1 MRSCIRGKFRAA
13 EGIIIILFSIILLY
27 LLISLYF
34 INHFF
39 LGTTI
44 NGVKLSFKSFRAA
57 ERLLTK
63 HFQEYKLTMTGRN
76 GVTEIITGRQIGLLL
91 NKNEDIGEIFR
102 LQNQLLWPVMLFK
115 RSDYNI
121 KDLLLF
127 DEALLRERIDHLD
140 CLNKAVIE
148 PRDVS
153 FVYKNGAYIMQ
164 KEIAG
169 NKLNKERVNELI
181 NKSIQAGIAE
191 LDLEKEDCYYKPRFT
206 HKDKKALD
214 CLNTLNKYAS
224 AWIKYKFENRYELV
238 DGNVISRWLIVDD
251 RLDVSINRKAVRD
264 YIKWLVNKYDTV
276 GISRS
281 FKSSTGRTLEVT
293 GGLYGWKIDQEAEI
307 KALIKNIEQA
317 DKIIKEPVYEQ
328 KAVSR
333 GEDDIGNSY
342 IEINITRQYLWFYKD
357 GRCIAQGAVVTGN
370 PNKGNATVTG
380 TYFIVYKE
388 RDSVLTGPGYEAK
401 VSYWM
406 PFFGNMG
413 LHDARWRSA
422 FGGEIYKRNGTHGCV
437 NAPVGLAKKIF
448 ENIEEGIPVII
459 YEEKNRA
466 AVRAPLNL
474 ISGYEKH
481 SRIV

>member
-1 MRSCIRGKFRAA
+1 MRNRISGKIKAI
-13 EGIIIILFSIILLY
+13 EGAVIVFFSIILLY
-27 LLISLYF
+27 LLLSLYF

-44 NGVKLSFKSFRAA
+44 NGVNVSLKSRRAA
-57 ERLLTK
+57 EGMLMD
-63 HFQEYKLTMTGRN
+63 HVQEYSLTLIERN
-76 GVTEIITGRQIGLLL
+76 GKKELITGRQIGLRL
-91 NKNEDIGEIFR
+91 NESINIGEIFR

-121 KDLLLF
+121 RDLILY
-127 DEALLRERIDHLD
+127 DEALLRERIDQLD

-153 FVYKNGAYIMQ
+153 FVYKNGVYIMQ
-164 KEIAG
+164 KEAAG
-169 NKLNKERVNELI
+169 NKLNKERLNELI
-181 NKSIQAGIAE
+181 YKSIQAGNAE

-206 HKDKKALD
+206 HKDKKAQD
-214 CLNTLNKYAS
+214 SLNTLNKYVS

-251 RLDVSINRKAVRD
+251 KLDVSINRKAVRD
-264 YIKWLVNKYDTV
+264 YIKWLANKYDTV

-281 FKSSTGRTLEVT
+281 FKSSTGRTIEVT

-357 GRCIAQGAVVTGN
+357 GRCIVQGAVVTGN
-370 PNKGNATVTG
+370 PNRGNATVTG
-380 TYFIVYKE
+380 TYFVVYKE
-388 RDSVLTGPGYEAK
+388 KDAVLTGPGYEAK

-448 ENIEEGIPVII
+448 ENIKEGIPVII
-459 YEEKNRA
+459 YEEKT
-466 AVRAPLNL
+466 
-474 ISGYEKH
+474 EQ
-481 SRIV
+481 

>member
-1 MRSCIRGKFRAA
+1 MRNRISGKIKAI
-13 EGIIIILFSIILLY
+13 EGAVIVFFSIILLY
-27 LLISLYF
+27 LLLSLYF

-44 NGVKLSFKSFRAA
+44 NGVNVSLKSRRAA
-57 ERLLTK
+57 EGMLMD
-63 HFQEYKLTMTGRN
+63 HVQEYSLTLIERN
-76 GVTEIITGRQIGLLL
+76 GKKELITGRQIGLRL
-91 NKNEDIGEIFR
+91 NESINIGEIFR

-121 KDLLLF
+121 RDLILY
-127 DEALLRERIDHLD
+127 DEALLRERIDQLD

-153 FVYKNGAYIMQ
+153 FVYKNGVYIMQ
-164 KEIAG
+164 KETAG
-169 NKLNKERVNELI
+169 NKLNKERLNELI
-181 NKSIQAGIAE
+181 YKSIQAGNAE

-206 HKDKKALD
+206 HKDKKAQD
-214 CLNTLNKYAS
+214 SLNTLNKYVS

-251 RLDVSINRKAVRD
+251 KLDVSINRKAVRD
-264 YIKWLVNKYDTV
+264 YIKWLANKYDTV

-281 FKSSTGRTLEVT
+281 FKSSTGRTIEVT

-357 GRCIAQGAVVTGN
+357 GRCIVQGAVVTGN
-370 PNKGNATVTG
+370 PNRGNATVTG
-380 TYFIVYKE
+380 TYFVVYKE
-388 RDSVLTGPGYEAK
+388 KDAVLTGPGYEAK

-448 ENIEEGIPVII
+448 ENIKEGIPVII
-459 YEEKNRA
+459 YEEKT
-466 AVRAPLNL
+466 
-474 ISGYEKH
+474 EQ
-481 SRIV
+481 

>member
-1 MRSCIRGKFRAA
+1 MRNRISGKIKAI
-13 EGIIIILFSIILLY
+13 EGAVIVFFSIILLY
-27 LLISLYF
+27 LLLSLYF

-44 NGVKLSFKSFRAA
+44 NGVNVSLKSRRAA
-57 ERLLTK
+57 EGMLMD
-63 HFQEYKLTMTGRN
+63 HVQEYSLTLIERN
-76 GVTEIITGRQIGLLL
+76 GKKELITGRQIGLRL
-91 NKNEDIGEIFR
+91 NESINIGEIFR

-121 KDLLLF
+121 RDLILY
-127 DEALLRERIDHLD
+127 DEALLRERIDQLD

-153 FVYKNGAYIMQ
+153 FVYKNGVYIMQ
-164 KEIAG
+164 KEAAG
-169 NKLNKERVNELI
+169 NKLNKERLNELI
-181 NKSIQAGIAE
+181 YKSIQAGNAE

-206 HKDKKALD
+206 HKDKKAQD
-214 CLNTLNKYAS
+214 SLNTLNKYVS

-251 RLDVSINRKAVRD
+251 KLDVSINRKAVRD
-264 YIKWLVNKYDTV
+264 YIKWLANKYDTV

-281 FKSSTGRTLEVT
+281 FKSSTGRTIEVT

-357 GRCIAQGAVVTGN
+357 GRCIVQGAVVTGN
-370 PNKGNATVTG
+370 PNRGNATVTG
-380 TYFIVYKE
+380 TYFVVYKE
-388 RDSVLTGPGYEAK
+388 KDAVLTGPGYEAK

-406 PFFGNMG
+406 PFFGDMG

-448 ENIEEGIPVII
+448 ENIKEGIPVII
-459 YEEKNRA
+459 YEEKT
-466 AVRAPLNL
+466 
-474 ISGYEKH
+474 EQ
-481 SRIV
+481 

>member
-1 MRSCIRGKFRAA
+1 MRNRISGKIKAI
-13 EGIIIILFSIILLY
+13 EGAVIVFFSIILLY
-27 LLISLYF
+27 LLLSLYF

-44 NGVKLSFKSFRAA
+44 NGVNVSLKSRRAA
-57 ERLLTK
+57 EGMLMD
-63 HFQEYKLTMTGRN
+63 HVQEYSLTLIERN
-76 GVTEIITGRQIGLLL
+76 GKKELITGRQIGLRL
-91 NKNEDIGEIFR
+91 NESINIGEIFR

-121 KDLLLF
+121 RDLILY
-127 DEALLRERIDHLD
+127 DEALLRERIDQLD

-153 FVYKNGAYIMQ
+153 FVYKNGVYIMQ
-164 KEIAG
+164 KEAAG
-169 NKLNKERVNELI
+169 NKLNKERLNELI
-181 NKSIQAGIAE
+181 YKSIQAGNAE

-206 HKDKKALD
+206 HKDKKAQD
-214 CLNTLNKYAS
+214 SLNTLNKYVS

-251 RLDVSINRKAVRD
+251 KLDVSINRKAVRD
-264 YIKWLVNKYDTV
+264 YIKWLANKYDTV

-281 FKSSTGRTLEVT
+281 FKSSTGRTIEVT

-357 GRCIAQGAVVTGN
+357 GRCIVQGAVVTGN

-448 ENIEEGIPVII
+448 ENIKEGIPVII
-459 YEEKNRA
+459 YEEKT
-466 AVRAPLNL
+466 
-474 ISGYEKH
+474 EQ
-481 SRIV
+481 

>member
-1 MRSCIRGKFRAA
+1 MRNRISGKIKAI
-13 EGIIIILFSIILLY
+13 EGAVIVFFSIILLY
-27 LLISLYF
+27 LLLSLYF

-44 NGVKLSFKSFRAA
+44 NGVNVSLKSRRAA
-57 ERLLTK
+57 EGMLMD
-63 HFQEYKLTMTGRN
+63 HVQEYSLTLIERN
-76 GVTEIITGRQIGLLL
+76 GKKELITGRQIGLRL
-91 NKNEDIGEIFR
+91 NESINIGEIFR

-121 KDLLLF
+121 RDLILY
-127 DEALLRERIDHLD
+127 DEALLRERIDQLD

-153 FVYKNGAYIMQ
+153 FVYKNGVYIMQ
-164 KEIAG
+164 KEAAG
-169 NKLNKERVNELI
+169 NKLNKERLNELI
-181 NKSIQAGIAE
+181 YKSIQAGNAE

-206 HKDKKALD
+206 HKDKKAQD
-214 CLNTLNKYAS
+214 SLNTLNKYVS

-251 RLDVSINRKAVRD
+251 KLDVSINRKAVRD
-264 YIKWLVNKYDTV
+264 YIKWLANKYDTV

-281 FKSSTGRTLEVT
+281 FKSSTGRTIEVT

-317 DKIIKEPVYEQ
+317 VKIIKEPVYEQ

-357 GRCIAQGAVVTGN
+357 GRCIVQGAVVTGN
-370 PNKGNATVTG
+370 PNRGNATVTG
-380 TYFIVYKE
+380 TYFVVYKE
-388 RDSVLTGPGYEAK
+388 KDAVLTGPGYEAK

-448 ENIEEGIPVII
+448 ENIKEGIPVII
-459 YEEKNRA
+459 YEEKT
-466 AVRAPLNL
+466 
-474 ISGYEKH
+474 EQ
-481 SRIV
+481 

>member
-1 MRSCIRGKFRAA
+1 
-13 EGIIIILFSIILLY
+13 
-27 LLISLYF
+27 
-34 INHFF
+34 
-39 LGTTI
+39 
-44 NGVKLSFKSFRAA
+44 
-57 ERLLTK
+57 
-63 HFQEYKLTMTGRN
+63 
-76 GVTEIITGRQIGLLL
+76 
-91 NKNEDIGEIFR
+91 DIGEIFR

-459 YEEKNRA
+459 YEEKK
-466 AVRAPLNL
+466 
-474 ISGYEKH
+474 EQE
-481 SRIV
+481 